1 MTDRDSLIEKFDYL
15 QNVYM
20 EDDDYDYY
28 NEFLVDRLL
37 ADKDIILPDN
47 EAIVFVQDNWLMLN
61 IESEHL
67 GEAIKQ
73 CVKYLT
79 QNAKE

>member
-1 MTDRDSLIEKFDYL
+1 MTDRDRLIEKFDYL

-47 EAIVFVQDNWLMLN
+47 EAIMFVKDNWLMLN
-61 IESEHL
+61 IENELL

-79 QNAKE
+79 KGA